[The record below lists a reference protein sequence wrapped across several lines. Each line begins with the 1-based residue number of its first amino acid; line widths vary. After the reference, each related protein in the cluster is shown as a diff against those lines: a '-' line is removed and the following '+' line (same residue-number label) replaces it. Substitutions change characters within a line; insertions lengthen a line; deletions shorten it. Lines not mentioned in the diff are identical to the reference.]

1 MKYRSIPLSY
11 FLKHEQ
17 ISPNLTNFTLT
28 SYLHFVRLQVHL
40 DDPHEYKS
48 H

>member
-17 ISPNLTNFTLT
+17 ISPNLTNLLTLT

-40 DDPHEYKS
+40 DDPHE
-48 H
+48 